1 MSYPAPEVSGHVAS
15 GTSHGVTIKL
25 VAFVKLMIFT
35 FTSSVNTVASANYFS
50 LVNKNMVTF

>member
-25 VAFVKLMIFT
+25 GACVQLMIFT
-35 FTSSVNTVASANYFS
+35 FTSSYKHSCNLE
-50 LVNKNMVTF
+50 LVLD